1 MSHRNTQSTF
11 FDVIQDSSHLCSK
24 DT

>member
-11 FDVIQDSSHLCSK
+11 FDIIQDSSHLCSK